1 MHRHSKSMKLVCSR
15 PCCWSSAVNHL
26 FIAISIQVCWNI
38 FFFFKI
44 CEVWESHCCKPRLST
59 LLWQTKSQMQ
69 DLLNCENCFL
79 QNIPARNANFI
90 FNDEVGVLFWFN
102 ILITSKSDNFIWA
115 PGTPLYSSATTLKE
129 YNSVVAVVYFVV
141 GCCPCCILIILWID
155 LYQRSW

>member
-1 MHRHSKSMKLVCSR
+1 
-15 PCCWSSAVNHL
+15 
-26 FIAISIQVCWNI
+26 
-38 FFFFKI
+38 
-44 CEVWESHCCKPRLST
+44 
-59 LLWQTKSQMQ
+59 MQ

-129 YNSVVAVVYFVV
+129 YNSVFAVVYLLLVV
-141 GCCPCCILIILWID
+141 VLVASSLFCGLIYIKGAGNLCRVMMLGAVSLIASQIWFPLERQWNERYHIYATAIFNELSTYNIRYSAICTAFWIH
-155 LYQRSW
+155 SGHF